1 MEVIMEN
8 KKVIFSGMQPSGSL
22 TLGNYLGALKN
33 WVNLQSEYD
42 CYYCVVDMHAIT
54 VPKEPKDL
62 RKNTLEVL
70 VNYIAAGLDPEQV
83 TLFIQSHVSAHAELS
98 WVLNCFTYF
107 GELSRMTQFKDKSKK
122 LESSSIPAGLFTY
135 PVLMAADI
143 LLYQADLVPVGEDQ
157 RQHLE
162 ITRDVAQRF
171 NNRFSDT
178 FKIPE
183 PFISKDGAKIMSL
196 QDPTSKMSKSDSNEN
211 SYIVLMD
218 SHDAIRRKL
227 KRAVTDSEGIV
238 RYSDDQPG
246 VKNLINIYSK
256 ITNKT
261 NDEIVA
267 YYEGKGYAQFKDD
280 VAEVI
285 IEELKPIQER
295 IDYLLK
301 NKDYLEKI
309 YVHGAEKAETAARK
323 TLRKVYKKVGF
334 VPRF

>member
-1 MEVIMEN
+1 MEN

-33 WVNLQSEYD
+33 WVKLQNDYE

-70 VNYIAAGLDPEQV
+70 ANYIAAGLDPEQV
-83 TLFIQSHVSAHAELS
+83 TLFMQSHVSAHAELG
-98 WVLNCFTYF
+98 WVLNCFSYF
-107 GELSRMTQFKDKSKK
+107 GELGRMTQFKDKSKK
-122 LESSSIPAGLFTY
+122 LDSNAITAGLFTY

-143 LLYQADLVPVGEDQ
+143 LLYQTDLVPVGEDQ

-162 ITRDVAQRF
+162 IARDIAQRF
-171 NNRFSDT
+171 NNRFSET
-178 FKIPE
+178 FKVPDA
-183 PFISKDGAKIMSL
+183 FITKEGAKIMSL
-196 QDPTSKMSKSDSNEN
+196 QEPTSKMSKSDSNEN
-211 SYIVLMD
+211 SYIILMD
-218 SHDAIRRKL
+218 DADTIRRKL
-227 KRAVTDSEGIV
+227 KRAVTDSEGVV
-238 RYSDDQPG
+238 RYSDEQPG

-256 ITNKT
+256 ITNKST
-261 NDEIVA
+261 DDIVA
-267 YYEGKGYAQFKDD
+267 LYEGKGYAQFKDD
-280 VAEVI
+280 VAEII
-285 IEELKPIQER
+285 IEELKPIQEK

-309 YVHGAEKAETAARK
+309 YIHGAEKAEAVARK

-334 VPRF
+334 IPRY